1 MGAPGELGFNGWNGR
16 NETEMPTHMRTAVST
31 LAYPRS
37 DDSAVILSRY
47 WSSQFH
53 QAVKRIIDLVGAGLL
68 LIALAPVFLFLAIAV
83 KLSSPGEI
91 FYRWKVVGKAG
102 KPFLSYKFRSMVS
115 NADDLKAQL
124 EASNEMTGPVFKMTF
139 DPRVTGLGK
148 WMRRYSLDELP
159 QLYSVLQGDMS
170 LVGPR
175 PPLVSEYELFSSFQR
190 QKVSVKPGMTGLWQ
204 VEGRNQVKDFDQWVR
219 LDLEY
224 IRRWS
229 LGLDLK
235 ILFRTVTA
243 VFSGSG
249 K

>member
-1 MGAPGELGFNGWNGR
+1 M
-16 NETEMPTHMRTAVST
+16 
-31 LAYPRS
+31 
-37 DDSAVILSRY
+37 
-47 WSSQFH
+47 
-53 QAVKRIIDLVGAGLL
+53 
-68 LIALAPVFLFLAIAV
+68 AV

-102 KPFLSYKFRSMVS
+102 KPFLSYKFRSMVR
-115 NADDLKAQL
+115 NADDLKPQL
-124 EASNEMTGPVFKMTF
+124 EAANEMTGPVFKMTR
-139 DPRVTGLGK
+139 DPRVTATGN

-159 QLYSVLQGDMS
+159 QLYSVLRGHMS

-175 PPLVSEYELFSSFQR
+175 PPLVSEYERFTSFQR
-190 QKVSVKPGMTGLWQ
+190 QKLSVKPGMTGLWQ
-204 VEGRNQVKDFDQWVR
+204 VEGRNQVKDLDQWVR

-224 IRRWS
+224 IRCWS

-243 VFSGSG
+243 VLSASG

>member
-1 MGAPGELGFNGWNGR
+1 VPTPTKNASSEFPDSISGEAGVLF
-16 NETEMPTHMRTAVST
+16 S
-31 LAYPRS
+31 LQ
-37 DDSAVILSRY
+37 
-47 WSSQFH
+47 WSSPLR
-53 QAVKRIIDLVGAGLL
+53 QAAKRLMDVAGSGLL
-68 LIALAPVFLFLAIAV
+68 LVALFPVFFVLAIAV

-115 NADDLKAQL
+115 NADELKPRL
-124 EASNEMTGPVFKMTF
+124 EASNEMTGPVFKMTC
-139 DPRVTGLGK
+139 DPRVTRTGK

-159 QLYSVLQGDMS
+159 QLYSVLQGHMS

-175 PPLVSEYELFSSFQR
+175 PPLLSEYQRFTSFQK
-190 QKVSVKPGMTGLWQ
+190 QKLAVKPGMTGLWQ
-204 VEGRNQVKDFDQWVR
+204 VDGRNQVQDFDQWVR

-229 LGLDLK
+229 LSLDCK
-235 ILFRTVTA
+235 ILCRTVTA
-243 VFSGSG
+243 VWSGSG